1 MSSRSLT
8 LVAVPAEPADPQV
21 ATDPVQQFADSR
33 YESIKQILDKH
44 NGGFFHKCCFA
55 FSSRKYVHRRSHP
68 ESSTVRISKFFKEHE
83 IDSKER
89 FVEVLRELLASSPVP
104 NPPTAPLYN
113 EPHPSEPLGKRSPSR
128 QSLDDQ
134 ELHALQ
140 DTVSDL
146 KSQLA
151 QEQERSAHL
160 EAQLRDVAAE
170 NNKLRFWMNLNF
182 ADPDCALR
190 GEKPSLDIFPYGM
203 PVVYNYPEQLPDF
216 PVPSRSHPH
225 WRAFSPLVRYREIT
239 SEQQLNQFLARLPPP
254 SPPKP
259 RSPPN

>member
-1 MSSRSLT
+1 MSSRSLI

-33 YESIKQILDKH
+33 YESMKQILDKH

-113 EPHPSEPLGKRSPSR
+113 EPHPSESLGKRSPSR

-146 KSQLA
+146 ESQLA

-160 EAQLRDVAAE
+160 EAQLRDATAE
-170 NNKLRFWMNLNF
+170 KNKLRFWMSWNS
-182 ADPDCALR
+182 AYPDCALR
-190 GEKPSLDIFPYGM
+190 GETPSQDAYPYGI
-203 PVVYNYPEQLPDF
+203 PVALCYPQVLPDF
-216 PVPSRSHPH
+216 PVPPRTHPH
-225 WRAFSPLVRYREIT
+225 WRMFSPLVRNGQIT
-239 SEQQLNQFLARLPPP
+239 SEQQLNNFMATLPPP
-254 SPPKP
+254 SPPRP
-259 RSPPN
+259 RGPPN